1 MKVKVK
7 IKREIEVTTLLVDA
21 GVRYWEDGTVN
32 EVEDTYG
39 VLIPC
44 RDGDRWKPIIDIES
58 GIITN
63 WTKGVKAEVHYEIGD
78 DGIYHLANSNG
89 EIMLTKD
96 GYVPDILDSHG
107 ESYGDYIILNIDE
120 NGKIED
126 WYNQLQVK
134 AFKINSNVKF

>member
-21 GVRYWEDGTVN
+21 GVHYWEDGTVN
-32 EVEDTYG
+32 EIQDIDG

-58 GIITN
+58 GVITN
-63 WTKGVKAEVHYEIGD
+63 WTKGVKAEVHYKICD
-78 DGIYHLANSNG
+78 DGVYHLANSNG

-96 GYVPDILDSHG
+96 GYVPDILDFHG

-126 WYNQLQVK
+126 WDNQPQVK
-134 AFKINSNVKF
+134 DFKNKFKG

>member
-1 MKVKVK
+1 M
-7 IKREIEVTTLLVDA
+7 TTLLVDA
-21 GVRYWEDGTVN
+21 GVHYWEDGTVN
-32 EVEDTYG
+32 EIQDIDG

-58 GIITN
+58 GVITN
-63 WTKGVKAEVHYEIGD
+63 WTKGVKAEVHYKICD
-78 DGIYHLANSNG
+78 DGVYHLANSNG

-96 GYVPDILDSHG
+96 GYVPDILDLNS

-126 WYNQLQVK
+126 WDNQPQVK
-134 AFKINSNVKF
+134 DFKNKFKG